1 MNPVIRSR
9 RARVATALPLGDGL
23 LVIGAGDPI
32 PLPEGS
38 DQTYPFRSHAEYF
51 YLASHECAGGVVAF
65 DPRDGAA
72 AGWKSFVPAVTEGER
87 VWEGRE
93 QLPGTALAE
102 FAGWLAARSG
112 RPIAQL
118 GAPVQGVAPNADLST
133 AVRDAFLHARRIK
146 DAGEIALVRRATA
159 ATARGYQAIRDFIQP
174 GRTERTLGCSPTR
187 RYT

>member
-51 YLASHECAGGVVAF
+51 YLAGHECAGGVLTF

-93 QLPGTALAE
+93 QLPGTPLAD

-112 RPIAQL
+112 RAIAQL
-118 GAPVQGVAPNADLST
+118 GAPVKGVSPDAGLST
-133 AVRDAFLHARRIK
+133 AVRDAFRHARRIK
-146 DAGEIALVRRATA
+146 DDGEIEIGRAHV
-159 ATARGYQAIRDFIQP
+159 
-174 GRTERTLGCSPTR
+174 
-187 RYT
+187 